1 MIRKAEVKDLD
12 RIMEI
17 IKATIAE
24 MKTYGNTQWDENYPQ
39 KNDFI
44 GDVESGSL
52 YVSEE
57 NG

>member
-1 MIRKAEVKDLD
+1 MIRKAEAKDLD

-39 KNDFI
+39 KQDFT
-44 GDVESGSL
+44 GDIESGSL
-52 YVSEE
+52 YVNEE